1 MIAAGCR
8 IAPGRHPGRREGI
21 ARGSA
26 RAQEFGDLQQ
36 GRALAQHVCAEC
48 HAVDVMAAHS
58 PNPRAPRFEAVAA
71 TSSITAVAL
80 NAFLHTFHAAMPN
93 LVL

>member
-1 MIAAGCR
+1 
-8 IAPGRHPGRREGI
+8 
-21 ARGSA
+21 
-26 RAQEFGDLQQ
+26 
-36 GRALAQHVCAEC
+36 
-48 HAVDVMAAHS
+48 MAAHS